1 MGCGASTENNVPE
14 KGNTLK
20 QQVTG
25 AKNDVA
31 KSQNL
36 NESTTFQKANNLVVN
51 SNNKS
56 SDGNFIS
63 PKDSC
68 EIIIP
73 KPSKPRNSEG
83 KKNSMKSYD
92 RKSKELKQV
101 QAWGKKSCPTETNF
115 LEDLR
120 IQRKKS
126 NPFYEQEYER
136 NEVDETSRFLKCG
149 EQDSGMIIDD
159 ESISDISDSSNQ
171 VLKIYKEVC
180 SFIYNS
186 YNLYVCNVESQKNR
200 KFPKYKR
207 EYLEPSNSD
216 RRNVERHVE

>member
-1 MGCGASTENNVPE
+1 MGCGASTENNIPE
-14 KGNTLK
+14 TGNTLK
-20 QQVTG
+20 QQETG
-25 AKNDVA
+25 AKTDVA

-36 NESTTFQKANNLVVN
+36 NESKIFQKANNPVVN

-63 PKDSC
+63 PEESC

-83 KKNSMKSYD
+83 KKNSMKSYH

-101 QAWGKKSCPTETNF
+101 QAWGKKSCTTETNF

-120 IQRKKS
+120 TQRRKS
-126 NPFYEQEYER
+126 NPFHEQEYET

-149 EQDSGMIIDD
+149 EQNSGMIIND

-171 VLKIYKEVC
+171 VLKIYTEVC
-180 SFIYNS
+180 RFIYNS
-186 YNLYVCNVESQKNR
+186 YNLYICNVES
-200 KFPKYKR
+200 R
-207 EYLEPSNSD
+207 ENPSIKKSIWSSP
-216 RRNVERHVE
+216 